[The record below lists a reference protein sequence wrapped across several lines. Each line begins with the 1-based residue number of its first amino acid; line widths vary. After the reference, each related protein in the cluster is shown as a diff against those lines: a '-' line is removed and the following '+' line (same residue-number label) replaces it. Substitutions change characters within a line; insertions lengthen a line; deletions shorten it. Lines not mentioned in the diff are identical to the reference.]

1 MTAFLQF
8 IEEKVFHKNWQ
19 LPLKLKKKDDDIGA
33 KKSISQ
39 NKKIVLGEEKT

>member
-1 MTAFLQF
+1 LATATQV
-8 IEEKVFHKNWQ
+8 E
-19 LPLKLKKKDDDIGA
+19 KKKIGA